1 MNLASRPIVEFNRF
15 EAMELVEGLKNAAH
29 DTHHEKEGYYNL
41 VHETLRG
48 KLELPNDQ
56 FRNYIFPLLGD
67 KDHEKVLDVISKV
80 EKSNRRQYG
89 RT

>member
-1 MNLASRPIVEFNRF
+1 MLTKSSVDNLLKRIMNLASRPIVEFNRF

-56 FRNYIFPLLGD
+56 FRNYIFPLL
-67 KDHEKVLDVISKV
+67 
-80 EKSNRRQYG
+80 
-89 RT
+89 